1 MATYALFF
9 GPPKGQMLLHK
20 KHRKRVQAER
30 VLGIDDRHFADLCN
44 LGLLDDP
51 YRTHTWDGQELA
63 VLKQQIDEALTH
75 FPASMFLLELL
86 AMVHLA
92 IERNG
97 TIVCLG
103 D

>member
-1 MATYALFF
+1 
-9 GPPKGQMLLHK
+9 MLLHK

-30 VLGIDDRHFADLCN
+30 VLGIDDRDLADLHK

-51 YRTHTWDGQELA
+51 YQTHTWDGQGLA
-63 VLKQQIDEALTH
+63 ALKQQIDDALARIPT
-75 FPASMFLLELL
+75 SMFLLELF

-97 TIVCLG
+97 TIVYLG